1 MFTSRIEQDD
11 DVSGSHL
18 QERIGMDTAEK
29 NIMCSVEVEAL
40 LDFRVRSQQN
50 MCPCNPENESV

>member
-11 DVSGSHL
+11 HVSGSHL
-18 QERIGMDTAEK
+18 QERIGVDTTKK
-29 NIMCSVEVEAL
+29 NIMCSVEVETL

-50 MCPCNPENESV
+50 MSPCNPENESV